1 MSHSLH
7 PSTLIPPSTPSRLTS
22 ITVPSHH
29 RYRPPKRSPARR
41 VGSQAAVRLCLSH
54 SPSSVTP
61 ANTPSSSRVA
71 SPVAAQG
78 QTQGSF
84 HPQSQISS
92 HISANDLPSDAVLV
106 QINDVPPQ
114 QSPRSR
120 NSLHNSLWSPI
131 NHPACQ
137 RTDLK
142 VTLCSLLDLGAI
154 RLTERDLTI
163 DGRHID
169 LWALHRAVFSWSG
182 FESVRLIIIF

>member
-114 QSPRSR
+114 QSPQITQLPTQQPMEPNKPPGLSEDRFKSNSMQFTRSR
-120 NSLHNSLWSPI
+120 GN
-131 NHPACQ
+131 
-137 RTDLK
+137 
-142 VTLCSLLDLGAI
+142 
-154 RLTERDLTI
+154 
-163 DGRHID
+163 
-169 LWALHRAVFSWSG
+169 
-182 FESVRLIIIF
+182 